1 VRHEGNIARYRVIID
16 VLEAARAKILY
27 RRVQSE
33 WRSEDSRWRSVRER
47 DRSNGSDLSCGTEMM
62 SSREARQFGPMHG
75 REDVE
80 NGPASLLAHAYEPA
94 QPLSIASRIFQNFCP
109 IAEAIQQ
116 SRRKPPQKVA
126 GDIPRKPA
134 TVALAGAGS
143 HRRRN
148 RKELGAPLF
157 GLLRRIGFALVLL
170 HQADHREWQRK
181 PIHDEMPYHPATD
194 SEFAIPEDARSAEQ
208 GAHADRMTEKVRGRR

>member
-1 VRHEGNIARYRVIID
+1 
-16 VLEAARAKILY
+16 
-27 RRVQSE
+27 
-33 WRSEDSRWRSVRER
+33 
-47 DRSNGSDLSCGTEMM
+47 MM
-62 SSREARQFGPMHG
+62 SWREARQFGRMHG
-75 REDVE
+75 REEVE
-80 NGPASLLAHAYEPA
+80 NGLASFLALPYEPA

-157 GLLRRIGFALVLL
+157 GLLRPIDFTLVLL
-170 HQADHREWQRK
+170 HQADPRDLH
-181 PIHDEMPYHPATD
+181 M
-194 SEFAIPEDARSAEQ
+194 
-208 GAHADRMTEKVRGRR
+208 